1 MKSAPESHRRKP
13 RCVRQPFD
21 RKINSGFLRHQIDV
35 RENRDPRGEVFENL
49 SAPTR
54 LCARIVPFPFL
65 KSESQEELDQICEK
79 TTGRSEGMMIM
90 VTPTQ
95 AQRILSPLLDSA
107 RAVARFPV
115 RALFREEEIA
125 GNVWTD

>member
-1 MKSAPESHRRKP
+1 
-13 RCVRQPFD
+13 
-21 RKINSGFLRHQIDV
+21 LRHEIDV
-35 RENRDPRGEVFENL
+35 RENRDPCGKVFEDL

-65 KSESQEELDQICEK
+65 KSESQQELDQIWEK
-79 TTGRSEGMMIM
+79 TTGRSESMMIV

-95 AQRILSPLLDSA
+95 TERILSPLLDSA

-115 RALFREEEIA
+115 RALFCEEELA
-125 GNVWTD
+125 GNVWTAEMDRFSLEIQRMGYPFRVVGKIPF